1 MQKLFENW
9 RRYKQQVLKEVKDE
23 DWHHAPDVDMP
34 YKTWK
39 NTGPSKKLVVF
50 RAEDIYDLTNDMNHG
65 GVSHAIKHL
74 HELDLDYLTAQTEA
88 AAHHIIDQVS
98 DKYVFIK
105 SKKRVGSL
113 SLMFSRAQQR
123 KKS

>member
-9 RRYKQQVLKEVKDE
+9 RKYRQQALKEADLEGEGLKDK
-23 DWHHAPDVDMP
+23 DFQYASDVDMP

-65 GVSHAIKHL
+65 GMSHAIKHL

-88 AAHHIIDQVS
+88 AANHIINQVS
-98 DKYVFIK
+98 DEYVFIK
-105 SKKRVGSL
+105 SKKKNKENL
-113 SLMFSRAQQR
+113 H
-123 KKS
+123 